1 MTPNQGSRHPID
13 SDAGHGASS
22 HRGPRDHGLRDHGVD
37 DLGTG
42 DLGAGARREADG
54 YPQDPAAALDAIA
67 AEIAAART
75 ILARGEAVDLA
86 SVEARVN
93 RFCQSLNALPPG
105 SGDGIR
111 PRMLGLIDALT
122 VLEREMRAVFAE
134 TRQEMDGFTARQ
146 RATAAYGRPDGR

>member
-1 MTPNQGSRHPID
+1 MTPNQGSRHPMD
-13 SDAGHGASS
+13 SGAGQSASGHHGTGQHGSSDHGAGSQQQ
-22 HRGPRDHGLRDHGVD
+22 D
-37 DLGTG
+37 T
-42 DLGAGARREADG
+42 DG
-54 YPQDPAAALDAIA
+54 YPRDPAAALDAIA
-67 AEIAAART
+67 AEIAAARA
-75 ILARGEAVDLA
+75 ILARGDAVDLA

-122 VLEREMRAVFAE
+122 VLEREMRAVFTE
-134 TRQEMDGFTARQ
+134 TRKEMDGFTARQ